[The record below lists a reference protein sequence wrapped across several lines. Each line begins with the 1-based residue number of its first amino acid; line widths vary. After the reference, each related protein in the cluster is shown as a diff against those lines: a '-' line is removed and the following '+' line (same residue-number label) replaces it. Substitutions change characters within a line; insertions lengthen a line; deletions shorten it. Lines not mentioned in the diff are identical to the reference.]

1 MSENEYHLESVNQ
14 RILDLILVQNY
25 DRHNGF
31 KYLTYYD
38 RIQIC
43 QERSAMQSFKNYL
56 FREIKHEAVNW
67 FRVPEELEEK
77 IKRIQLL
84 IQQQNYELKT
94 EIDNRPLKS
103 NPKTTEGSP

>member
-1 MSENEYHLESVNQ
+1 MSDHDYHLEAVNQ

-25 DRHNGF
+25 DRHQGY

-43 QERSAMQSFKNYL
+43 KERSAMQSFKNYL
-56 FREIKHEAVNW
+56 FKEIKHEAVNW
-67 FRVPEELEEK
+67 FQVSEELEAK

-84 IQQQNYELKT
+84 IKQQNYELKT
-94 EIDNRPLKS
+94 EIDN
-103 NPKTTEGSP
+103 